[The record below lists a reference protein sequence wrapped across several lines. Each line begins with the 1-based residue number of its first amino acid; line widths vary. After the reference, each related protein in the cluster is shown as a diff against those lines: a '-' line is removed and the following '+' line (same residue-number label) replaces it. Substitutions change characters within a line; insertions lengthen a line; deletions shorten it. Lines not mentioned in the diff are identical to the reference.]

1 MATAAKKKP
10 AAAEG
15 RQPRQQGLS
24 DTQRWSYG
32 FALLAVALFILV
44 SVVSYFIY
52 WSKDQAVARFGQVF
66 DATQDPVSNW
76 GGKLGAVT
84 ANYIV
89 GEWFGLFGIC
99 IPIVLIVLSLRI
111 MRYRPM
117 LLRKS
122 VRLMLV
128 LMILGSLALGYIFG
142 DAWGVFG
149 TGLGG
154 AHGIYVARW
163 FNSLIGVLGTG
174 LLLALAFVIYAVY
187 INRNTIGVINRL
199 CKGMVDN
206 SKKLGEVIT
215 STAADLLPHDSRK
228 EGDESFD
235 NVVGADVFAGK
246 NGTKQTGEGES
257 AGASASCP
265 GSPLAPSGGQPGV
278 ITDEEGF
285 SVIIPGASVPN
296 TVGEDFYDQVPR
308 VAEQTDEDGFVIIK
322 PVEEPDSNVQPLQP
336 VTRVD
341 ENGFEITGL
350 PVENS
355 DASAAGL
362 TGIFGTGSDAQISG
376 SGMSVTA
383 ADGSSGAFEKVDE
396 NGFTIQYAAG
406 DGEPEQP
413 AGVSA
418 GGWPD
423 APAASAMPGDYPV
436 RRNDGTDNPF
446 KADPVPPFAE
456 TADSPSGVASG
467 NVPSAGGAD
476 FVAAVPQDTAIES
489 SADMTVDRLPGDK
502 ILSEEE
508 IENALYDPTLDLSSY
523 QRPPLELLEDHTVEV
538 SVTSEE
544 IVENKNR
551 IKETLENF
559 GIKIDKV
566 KATIGPTVTLYEI
579 VPAPGVRISKIKNLE
594 DDIALSLS
602 ALGIRIIAP
611 IPGKGTIGI
620 EVPNKDKKVV
630 SMFSVIKSAKFQ
642 ESTYDIPV
650 VLGKTIQD
658 ETFVIDLAKMP
669 HLLVAGA
676 TGQGKSVGLNAII
689 TSLLYK
695 KHPSELKLV
704 LVDPKKVELTLYGKL
719 ERHFLAKLPGED
731 DAIITDTHKVIYT
744 LNSLCI
750 EMDARYDLLR
760 KGEVRHVKEYNDKF
774 RHRKLNP
781 QKGHRFLPYIIV
793 VIDEFADL
801 IMTAGREV
809 ETPIARIAQL
819 ARAVGIHLVIAT
831 QRPTT
836 NIITGVIKA
845 NFPARIAFRVTS
857 MIDSRTIIDQPGAN
871 QLIGRGDMLVSTGND
886 LTRVQCAF
894 VDTPE
899 IERITEFIS
908 NQRGYLGAYELPE
921 YNPDSADNGGSAGG
935 NRANDLSQLDA
946 MFDEVAHFVVQN
958 QQGSTSSIQ
967 RRFSIGYNRA
977 GRIMD
982 QLEMAGVVGRA
993 EGSKPREV
1001 LIQDVMSLE
1010 HLLAHMND

>member
-1 MATAAKKKP
+1 
-10 AAAEG
+10 
-15 RQPRQQGLS
+15 
-24 DTQRWSYG
+24 
-32 FALLAVALFILV
+32 
-44 SVVSYFIY
+44 
-52 WSKDQAVARFGQVF
+52 
-66 DATQDPVSNW
+66 
-76 GGKLGAVT
+76 
-84 ANYIV
+84 
-89 GEWFGLFGIC
+89 
-99 IPIVLIVLSLRI
+99 
-111 MRYRPM
+111 
-117 LLRKS
+117 
-122 VRLMLV
+122 
-128 LMILGSLALGYIFG
+128 
-142 DAWGVFG
+142 
-149 TGLGG
+149 
-154 AHGIYVARW
+154 
-163 FNSLIGVLGTG
+163 
-174 LLLALAFVIYAVY
+174 
-187 INRNTIGVINRL
+187 
-199 CKGMVDN
+199 
-206 SKKLGEVIT
+206 
-215 STAADLLPHDSRK
+215 
-228 EGDESFD
+228 
-235 NVVGADVFAGK
+235 
-246 NGTKQTGEGES
+246 
-257 AGASASCP
+257 
-265 GSPLAPSGGQPGV
+265 
-278 ITDEEGF
+278 
-285 SVIIPGASVPN
+285 
-296 TVGEDFYDQVPR
+296 
-308 VAEQTDEDGFVIIK
+308 
-322 PVEEPDSNVQPLQP
+322 
-336 VTRVD
+336 
-341 ENGFEITGL
+341 
-350 PVENS
+350 
-355 DASAAGL
+355 
-362 TGIFGTGSDAQISG
+362 
-376 SGMSVTA
+376 
-383 ADGSSGAFEKVDE
+383 
-396 NGFTIQYAAG
+396 
-406 DGEPEQP
+406 
-413 AGVSA
+413 
-418 GGWPD
+418 
-423 APAASAMPGDYPV
+423 MPGDYPV

-760 KGEVRHVKEYNDKF
+760 KAEVRHVKEYNDKF

-921 YNPDSADNGGSAGG
+921 YNPDSGDNGGSAGG

>member
-163 FNSLIGVLGTG
+163 LNSLIGVLGTG

-199 CKGMVDN
+199 GKGMVDN

-235 NVVGADVFAGK
+235 NVVGADVSAGK

-376 SGMSVTA
+376 SGMSVIA

-423 APAASAMPGDYPV
+423 APAAGTMPGDYPV

-669 HLLVAGA
+669 HLPVLRGRVNRSAS
-676 TGQGKSVGLNAII
+676 TR
-689 TSLLYK
+689 SLLR
-695 KHPSELKLV
+695 SC
-704 LVDPKKVELTLYGKL
+704 T
-719 ERHFLAKLPGED
+719 RN
-731 DAIITDTHKVIYT
+731 I
-744 LNSLCI
+744 
-750 EMDARYDLLR
+750 LR
-760 KGEVRHVKEYNDKF
+760 N
-774 RHRKLNP
+774 
-781 QKGHRFLPYIIV
+781 
-793 VIDEFADL
+793 
-801 IMTAGREV
+801 
-809 ETPIARIAQL
+809 
-819 ARAVGIHLVIAT
+819 
-831 QRPTT
+831 
-836 NIITGVIKA
+836 
-845 NFPARIAFRVTS
+845 
-857 MIDSRTIIDQPGAN
+857 
-871 QLIGRGDMLVSTGND
+871 
-886 LTRVQCAF
+886 
-894 VDTPE
+894 
-899 IERITEFIS
+899 
-908 NQRGYLGAYELPE
+908 
-921 YNPDSADNGGSAGG
+921 
-935 NRANDLSQLDA
+935 
-946 MFDEVAHFVVQN
+946 
-958 QQGSTSSIQ
+958 
-967 RRFSIGYNRA
+967 
-977 GRIMD
+977 
-982 QLEMAGVVGRA
+982 
-993 EGSKPREV
+993 
-1001 LIQDVMSLE
+1001 
-1010 HLLAHMND
+1010 

>member
-163 FNSLIGVLGTG
+163 LNSLIGVLGTG

-199 CKGMVDN
+199 GKGMVDN

-235 NVVGADVFAGK
+235 NVVGADVSAGK

-376 SGMSVTA
+376 SGMSVIA

-423 APAASAMPGDYPV
+423 APAAGTMPGDYPV

-676 TGQGKSVGLNAII
+676 TGHGKSVGLNAII

-760 KGEVRHVKEYNDKF
+760 KAEVRHVKEYNDKF

>member
-199 CKGMVDN
+199 GKGMVDN